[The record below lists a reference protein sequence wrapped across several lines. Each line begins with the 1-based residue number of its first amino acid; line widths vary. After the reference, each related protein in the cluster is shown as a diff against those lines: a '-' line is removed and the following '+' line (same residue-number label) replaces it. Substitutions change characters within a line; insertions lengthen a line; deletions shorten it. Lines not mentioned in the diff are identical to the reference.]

1 MLTNLILNPANK
13 IVLFTALLFGIHSI
27 TNANGHHTQVIN
39 ADVINIEP
47 IYMNYTLQKVSSPCK
62 TRQVR
67 NCWNISYQ
75 KKASKTLQGYRI
87 SLSYKDNKFTTRTL
101 HKPTQAKLKIRVKS
115 DLLAYPS
122 NVAINAAVAY

>member
-1 MLTNLILNPANK
+1 MLKNLIANPAKK
-13 IVLFTALLFGIHSI
+13 IVLFAALLFGIHSTVI
-27 TNANGHHTQVIN
+27 ANGYHTQVIN
-39 ADVINIEP
+39 ADVVSVEP

-62 TRQVR
+62 ARQVR

-75 KKASKTLQGYRI
+75 KKASKVLQGYRI
-87 SLSYKDNKFTTRTL
+87 SLSYKDNIFTTRTL
-101 HKPTQAKLKIRVKS
+101 HKPSQDKLRIRVKS